1 MRISEHFSLSEF
13 TDSDTAR
20 RRHIDNTPSAT
31 IVLAITTLVNG
42 LLEPLRKRYGKAIR
56 VNSGYRSPELNKA
69 VNGATNSQHMRGE
82 AADIRGASP
91 KENMLIYHLIRTSF
105 NFDQVIAEE
114 YDVATGTCG
123 WVHVSFKATGNR
135 KNALIKYK
143 GKKGYFYWK

>member
-42 LLEPLRKRYGKAIR
+42 LLEPLRKRYCKAIR

-91 KENMLIYHLIRTSF
+91 KENMLLYHLIRTLF

-114 YDVATGTCG
+114 YDVNTGTCE

>member
-1 MRISEHFSLSEF
+1 MRISEHFTLSEF
-13 TDSDTAR
+13 TDSDTAKR
-20 RRHIDNTPSAT
+20 KHIDNNPSAT

-42 LLEPLRKRYGKAIR
+42 LLEPLRLRYGKPIR

-69 VNGATNSQHMRGE
+69 VGGSDNSQHMRGE

-91 KENMLIYHLIRTSF
+91 KENMLIYHLIRTLFSY
-105 NFDQVIAEE
+105 DQVIAEE
-114 YDVATGTCG
+114 YDVATGTCA